1 MSEVEEWRRAAE
13 ERYKRRRKKENDTW
27 FARQKA
33 RATRERN
40 LKRMAEEGATPK
52 EMNGNTLYEPEMC
65 DLVRELAMDGKSRRK
80 IASVLGVHVLTLAQW
95 AKQYPEFMAA
105 LNPTEEMTNEVE
117 MSVFKRAK
125 GYKVKAQRPMSVQ
138 GQIEIAEYEEHIQPD
153 MTAAKMWLQAHNPQK
168 WSDKSLVA
176 HEVGGLRDV
185 LKQIGEQ
192 KSGLD
197 AFAELSQPEA
207 LPEPP
212 KDE

>member
-1 MSEVEEWRRAAE
+1 MSEVEEWRKAAE
-13 ERYKRRRKKENDTW
+13 LRYQRRRKQENDMW
-27 FARQKA
+27 FSRQKA
-33 RATRERN
+33 KATRERN
-40 LKRMAEEGATPK
+40 LKRMEEQGASPK
-52 EMNGNTLYEPEMC
+52 EMNGNTLYDPEMC

-80 IASVLGVHVLTLAQW
+80 IAATLGVHVITLAQW
-95 AKQYPEFMAA
+95 AKLYPEFYAA

-138 GQIEIAEYEEHIQPD
+138 GTIEIAEFEEHIHPD

-176 HEVGGLRDV
+176 HEVGGLRDM
-185 LKQIGEQ
+185 LKKIGEE

-197 AFAELSQPEA
+197 AFADLGQQEA
-207 LPEPP
+207 LEPP
-212 KDE
+212 KSE